1 MTSLG
6 ELQSIRRN
14 LFLLRREWERVSRSF
29 WNRKYDP
36 EQLRVPAGNSGGG
49 QWTSNSRSDVGGR
62 DVLAEEFATEF
73 SAARR
78 ISPVLQAFCESQ
90 RIRDELQ
97 CRFVGVRA
105 CWAQAYLRYSN
116 FLVGL
121 PIPPF
126 VWK

>member
-1 MTSLG
+1 MNRLG

-14 LFLLRREWERVSRSF
+14 LFLLRREWERMSRSF
-29 WNRKYDP
+29 WDRKYDP
-36 EQLRVPAGNSGGG
+36 EQPRVPAGNSGGG
-49 QWTSNSRSDVGGR
+49 QWTSDSNSDADAR
-62 DVLAEEFATEF
+62 DVLAEDFATDF

-78 ISPVLQAFCESQ
+78 ISPALEAFCESQ

-116 FLVGL
+116 CLVGL
-121 PIPPF
+121 PIPPL
-126 VWK
+126 VWN